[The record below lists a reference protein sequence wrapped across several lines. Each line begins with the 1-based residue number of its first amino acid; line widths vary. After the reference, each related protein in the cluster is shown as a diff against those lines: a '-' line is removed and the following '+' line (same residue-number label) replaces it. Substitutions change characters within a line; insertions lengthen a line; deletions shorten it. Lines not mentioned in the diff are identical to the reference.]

1 MELNEFIANFADQLD
16 ETDPSTLNSETLF
29 KDLEDWNSMV
39 ALSVIAMI
47 DADYDVAV
55 NGNTIQNVNTIGEL
69 FEAVKQIKG

>member
-16 ETDPSTLNSETLF
+16 ETDPSTLNSETVF

>member
-1 MELNEFIANFADQLD
+1 MELNEFIANFAEQLD
-16 ETDPSTLNSETLF
+16 ETDPSTLNSETVF

-55 NGNTIQNVNTIGEL
+55 NGNSIQNVNTIGEL

>member
-1 MELNEFIANFADQLD
+1 MELNEFIANIADQLD
-16 ETDPSTLNSETLF
+16 ETDPSTLNSETVF

-47 DADYDVAV
+47 DAEYDVAV

>member
-16 ETDPSTLNSETLF
+16 ETDPSTLNSETVF
-29 KDLEDWNSMV
+29 KDLEDWDSMV

>member
-1 MELNEFIANFADQLD
+1 MELNEFIANFAEQLD
-16 ETDPSTLNSETLF
+16 ETDPSTLNSETVF

-69 FEAVKQIKG
+69 FEAVKQIEG

>member
-16 ETDPSTLNSETLF
+16 ETDPSTLNSETVF

-69 FEAVKQIKG
+69 FETVKQIKG

>member
-16 ETDPSTLNSETLF
+16 ETDPSTLNSETVF
-29 KDLEDWNSMV
+29 KDLEDWDSMV

-47 DADYDVAV
+47 DSDYDVAV

>member
-1 MELNEFIANFADQLD
+1 MELNEFIANFAEQLD
-16 ETDPSTLNSETLF
+16 ETDPSTLNSETVF
-29 KDLEDWNSMV
+29 KDLEDWDSMV

>member
-16 ETDPSTLNSETLF
+16 ETDPSTLNSETVF

-47 DADYDVAV
+47 DADYDVSV
-55 NGNTIQNVNTIGEL
+55 NGNTIQTVNTIGEL

>member
-16 ETDPSTLNSETLF
+16 ETDPSTLNSETVF

-39 ALSVIAMI
+39 ALAVIAMI

-55 NGNTIQNVNTIGEL
+55 NGNTSQNVNTIGEL

>member
-1 MELNEFIANFADQLD
+1 MELNEFIANFAEQLD
-16 ETDPSTLNSETLF
+16 ETDPSTLNSETVF